1 MERVTGFIEEES
13 PKRETVIRALD
24 ECYDPC
30 CRDRKISVVDMGL
43 IESVEIQGGNV
54 SIEMVLTS
62 GWCPFAARLL
72 EMIKEEV
79 GKLPAVD
86 AVDVEVVWDP
96 TWTPERMSA
105 RRGETQ
111 APAGE
116 AGTLTRSSVE
126 RRERMIKDDV
136 LVFDCVAHPFNFDM
150 SNALGQPGEQFI
162 NHLYAFHSVLTPRE

>member
-1 MERVTGFIEEES
+1 MVEEEGVERIVGFVEGVS
-13 PKRETVIRALD
+13 PSREAVIRALD
-24 ECYDPC
+24 KCYDPC

-96 TWTPERMSA
+96 AWTPQRMSEGA
-105 RRGETQ
+105 REKLRLPLEKLAPLREARLRGES
-111 APAGE
+111 A
-116 AGTLTRSSVE
+116 
-126 RRERMIKDDV
+126 
-136 LVFDCVAHPFNFDM
+136 
-150 SNALGQPGEQFI
+150 
-162 NHLYAFHSVLTPRE
+162 

>member
-1 MERVTGFIEEES
+1 VGPAEKEECVERVTSLIEDAS
-13 PKRETVIRALD
+13 PNRQKVIRALD

-30 CRDRKISVVDMGL
+30 CRDRKISVIDMGL

-79 GKLPAVD
+79 GKLPDVD

-96 TWTPERMSA
+96 TWTPERMSTEA
-105 RRGETQ
+105 REKLRLPLEKLAPLREARLRGES
-111 APAGE
+111 A
-116 AGTLTRSSVE
+116 
-126 RRERMIKDDV
+126 
-136 LVFDCVAHPFNFDM
+136 
-150 SNALGQPGEQFI
+150 
-162 NHLYAFHSVLTPRE
+162 

>member
-1 MERVTGFIEEES
+1 MERVTGFIEEAS
-13 PKRETVIRALD
+13 PKRETVFQVLG

-54 SIEMVLTS
+54 SIELVLTS

-79 GKLPAVD
+79 GKLPEVN

-105 RRGETQ
+105 GVREKLRLPLEKLAPLREARLRGES
-111 APAGE
+111 A
-116 AGTLTRSSVE
+116 
-126 RRERMIKDDV
+126 
-136 LVFDCVAHPFNFDM
+136 
-150 SNALGQPGEQFI
+150 
-162 NHLYAFHSVLTPRE
+162 